1 MRQVKSKKKAYELA
15 LIGRLFYIE
24 NHRYNLANI
33 GMVISKFEK
42 IKFYYKP

>member
-15 LIGRLFYIE
+15 QINKLFYIE
-24 NHRYNLANI
+24 NCRYSLANI
-33 GMVISKFEK
+33 GMVISMFEN